1 MTRRG
6 FDPQTG
12 GLLREANL
20 LEHRDRFHADP
31 QARDAC
37 LAALGVGQA
46 DRQIPALLAFG
57 YADAPLDVLIQTLAQ
72 GEPMLLLLP
81 SGPAP
86 TVRHGAVRVH
96 AFGWVPQSDFD
107 RVLWCCSGAFVRGE
121 DSLVRAH
128 WAAIPFI
135 WQPYRQRDQS
145 HHDQLDAWLARWQA
159 FLSEP
164 AAQAQAS
171 LARAWDRG
179 DRDHLPMAWSEWLE
193 CLP

>member
-1 MTRRG
+1 
-6 FDPQTG
+6 
-12 GLLREANL
+12 
-20 LEHRDRFHADP
+20 
-31 QARDAC
+31 
-37 LAALGVGQA
+37 
-46 DRQIPALLAFG
+46 
-57 YADAPLDVLIQTLAQ
+57 
-72 GEPMLLLLP
+72 
-81 SGPAP
+81 
-86 TVRHGAVRVH
+86 VRVH

-193 CLP
+193 CLPELRTGAAAWSRQLAASPSLVHSLGEFVRDRLESRSPLSHSLRHSRLDSR